1 MQENNKVYCPDCEDI
16 TAVSRREFMRFAAIT
31 AAAGA
36 ATIPAVA
43 RAADAPAP
51 KVEKPAETL
60 IKELY
65 ANMSAEQKKE
75 LTLPFNHGGNTPT
88 RLGMYNEALQRKT
101 VILYSKA
108 QQDLIL
114 QIVKAISSGEE
125 GFAKISRNGKWD
137 TSGAFTNCGALIFG
151 EANDKYKFS
160 FVFTGHHLTIRC
172 DGNTDTGAAWGG
184 PMYYG
189 HSQNGYSPNN
199 VWYYQTKSVI
209 SAYEMLDGK
218 QREKAELKGSPGE
231 QAGSVRFREQHPGL
245 SISELSDDQKK
256 LVETVM
262 RDVLSPY
269 RKEDA
274 DNVMNIV
281 KKNGG
286 MDKIHL
292 AFYKDM
298 VMNDNMRWH
307 FWRLEGPN
315 FVWNYRVLPHVH
327 TFVNIAPVKA

>member
-1 MQENNKVYCPDCEDI
+1 
-16 TAVSRREFMRFAAIT
+16 VSRREFMRFAAIS
-31 AAAGA
+31 AAAG
-36 ATIPAVA
+36 TVTVPAVA
-43 RAADAPAP
+43 RAADTPAPART
-51 KVEKPAETL
+51 EKPAETL

-65 ANMSAEQKKE
+65 STMSDEQKKE
-75 LTLPFNHGGNTPT
+75 LTLPFNHGNNTPT
-88 RLGMYNEALQRKT
+88 RLGMYNAPVMGKT
-101 VILYSKA
+101 VNKYTKA
-108 QQDLIL
+108 QQDLLL

-137 TSGAFTNCGALIFG
+137 STGSFGGCGAIIFG
-151 EANDKYKFS
+151 EANDKEKFS

-172 DGNTDTGAAWGG
+172 DGNTDPGAAWGG

-189 HSQNGYSPNN
+189 HSPNGYSPNN
-199 VWYYQTKSVI
+199 VWFYQTKSVI
-209 SAYEMLDGK
+209 SVYEMLDAK
-218 QREKAELKGSPGE
+218 QREKAELNGSPGE
-231 QAGSVRFREQHPGL
+231 NAASVRFRDQHPGL
-245 SISELSDDQKK
+245 NISELSDDQKK

-262 RDVLSPY
+262 REVLSPY

-274 DNVMNIV
+274 DNVMNII

-286 MDKIHL
+286 MEKINL

-298 VMNDNMRWH
+298 GMNDNMRWH

-327 TFVNIAPVKA
+327 TFVNIAVKA